1 METRLKSKKSA
12 LRKGSHNKVDTNSV
26 DTIESCGE
34 GSQASTTLKECKNS
48 IAMAESADTL
58 REMGQLFA
66 DTMSRLTGEM
76 EDASLDRFQQI
87 LESQGNSNRDAIDKL
102 GGHLEQMRISKEKE
116 RGRVIHT
123 LVKYDGANL
132 DIDEWQERT
141 EGVIAG
147 NQWDMIRFLEM
158 LPNSLSGQAKRA
170 YKSLADD
177 DKLTKDSFFKAM
189 RKKID
194 PFAESRNKDLFTV
207 ARRENNETVTGYIDR
222 LRMYVKRSGGDP
234 NGHWAME
241 MMKSKAFDCLSTTD
255 SKILRASLG
264 RNEELDNITEKA
276 DAMLGANVSVLGA
289 VLEGEEQLLYPKY
302 MNGNYRGES
311 GESQYISLE
320 GLRQRFRGT
329 CWECNQPGHIAR
341 FCPEVVLL
349 EQTHGPSQA
358 VEYDQYGLAQP
369 NPRPPNRE
377 DRTNELPLESGG
389 VNVRPGPGCQEVIK
403 ITEGSAIG
411 NSVIQPLPN
420 TGSIDIGEISVNQGN
435 KNDKRR
441 APLNW

>member
-12 LRKGSHNKVDTNSV
+12 LHKGSHNKVDTNSV

-34 GSQASTTLKECKNS
+34 GSQASTTLKESQNS

-66 DTMSRLTGEM
+66 DTMSRLTRQM
-76 EDASLDRFQQI
+76 EDASLDRFQQM
-87 LESQGNSNRDAIDKL
+87 LESQGNSDRDAIDKL

-123 LVKYDGANL
+123 LVKYDGANI
-132 DIDEWQERT
+132 DIDEWQEST

-194 PFAESRNKDLFTV
+194 PLAKSRNKDLFTV
-207 ARRENNETVTGYIDR
+207 ARRENDETVTGYIDR

-255 SKILRASLG
+255 SKILRASVG
-264 RNEELDNITEKA
+264 RNEELDKITEKA

-302 MNGNYRGES
+302 MNGNYRDES
-311 GESQYISLE
+311 GESRFISQ
-320 GLRQRFRGT
+320 GDFQQPFRGR
-329 CWECNQPGHIAR
+329 CWDCNQPGHKGR
-341 FCPEVVLL
+341 FCPINIYQEQYHEAPLDMGDVQSNL
-349 EQTHGPSQA
+349 EPSTPTQPFLDLGDPRKEGP
-358 VEYDQYGLAQP
+358 
-369 NPRPPNRE
+369 PPNDFR
-377 DRTNELPLESGG
+377 G
-389 VNVRPGPGCQEVIK
+389 QI
-403 ITEGSAIG
+403 GSANKPAKDQTDGGKSSLLVSDKATCLEPKG
-411 NSVIQPLPN
+411 NGVLDNIVQSSGRRL
-420 TGSIDIGEISVNQGN
+420 SIN
-435 KNDKRR
+435 
-441 APLNW
+441 L

>member
-1 METRLKSKKSA
+1 VGFTTVELNFFFFFAKYIFKFGCMETRLKSK
-12 LRKGSHNKVDTNSV
+12 RPTFHKGAYNRTDTGGA

-34 GSQASTTLKECKNS
+34 GSQDSRTLKECKNS
-48 IAMAESADTL
+48 IVMAEMADSI
-58 REMGQLFA
+58 REMGKLFA
-66 DTMSRLTGEM
+66 DTMSRLVQER
-76 EDASLDRFQQI
+76 EDASLDRFQQM
-87 LESQGNSNRDAIDKL
+87 LQEQGNSGRNATEKL
-102 GGHLEQMRISKEKE
+102 VEQLDQMRISKEKE

-194 PFAESRNKDLFTV
+194 PLAESRNKDLFTV

-255 SKILRASLG
+255 CKILRASVG
-264 RNEELDNITEKA
+264 RNEELDKITEKA

-369 NPRPPNRE
+369 TPRPPNGE
-377 DRTNELPLESGG
+377 DRTNELPYVSGG

-411 NSVIQPLPN
+411 NL
-420 TGSIDIGEISVNQGN
+420 
-435 KNDKRR
+435 
-441 APLNW
+441 

>member
-12 LRKGSHNKVDTNSV
+12 LHKGSHNKVDTNSV

-34 GSQASTTLKECKNS
+34 GSQASTTLKECQNS

-194 PFAESRNKDLFTV
+194 PLAESRNKDLFTV

-255 SKILRASLG
+255 CKILRASVG
-264 RNEELDNITEKA
+264 RNEELDKITEKA
-276 DAMLGANVSVLGA
+276 DAMLGANASVLGA

-302 MNGNYRGES
+302 MNGNDRGES
-311 GESQYISLE
+311 GESQYISQE
-320 GLRQRFRGT
+320 GLQQYFRGT

-369 NPRPPNRE
+369 TPRPPNGE

-420 TGSIDIGEISVNQGN
+420 TGSIDIGEISVNQGT